1 MYAFYG
7 SKNFQNIEALENPN
21 HINGDQESAAFGFSI
36 TSAGDINRDGFQ
48 DILVGSPYYNDGVG
62 AVFLYLGSED
72 GLQSTYSQ
80 KITPQMLNV
89 KLDNI
94 KTFGWSLSSGKDMD
108 SNLYPDVAIGAYKS
122 GHVVYLRS
130 TAIIDVIPEFV
141 FSSTKINP
149 KNATVETPGGDKK
162 VAGTMLKICL
172 LYKGNKTNVNIQI
185 NLKVSLDTS
194 LESNRVY
201 FDYYSPKSHWDTSLN
216 VDLSDKTT
224 SICSPQK
231 SVYLHDRIEDVR
243 PVEVSVSAKLAEISE
258 SFDDRKVLNQK
269 VIRETKASIAI
280 ITKCNEKTGKCKVDL
295 NLSIPDYKY
304 EKSDKYPAVVY
315 NKVNYVY
322 PRFVIRNN
330 YKGSYNYT
338 YNAIVDIKLPV
349 HLEYEEVRS
358 SNVGE
363 KVSCVSMSDLL
374 KCKVPSVGPL
384 NEPSKSEQEFVLK
397 LKLVNV
403 SAPIDQVIKATVKPS
418 EPSVEENS
426 DDNSGELV
434 IAIKELADLVIR
446 GGATQA
452 KIAFNN
458 KYTLLNN
465 IIASKEIDIK

>member
-1 MYAFYG
+1 MDL
-7 SKNFQNIEALENPN
+7 IDNPQT
-21 HINGDQESAAFGFSI
+21 ITGDQSNAAFGFSMAH
-36 TSAGDINRDGFQ
+36 AGDTNNDTFE
-48 DILVGSPYYNDGVG
+48 DVFVGAPYYDDGVG

-72 GLQSTYSQ
+72 GLQPTYSQ

-89 KLDNI
+89 KLDNM

-108 SNLYPDVAIGAYKS
+108 LNGYPDVAIGAYKS

-141 FSSTKINP
+141 FSSSTINP
-149 KNATVETPGGDKK
+149 KNATIEKPASGEKI
-162 VAGTMLKICL
+162 AGTKLQICL
-172 LYKGNKTNVNIQI
+172 EYKGNKTDAIIQVNLTIF
-185 NLKVSLDTS
+185 LDANID
-194 LESNRVY
+194 SNRVY
-201 FDYYSPKSHWDTSLN
+201 FDYDSPKSQWDTSLRVN
-216 VDLSDKTT
+216 LDDATT
-224 SICSPQK
+224 KICSQQK
-231 SVYLHDRIEDVR
+231 NVYLHDGIQDVR
-243 PVEVSVSAKLAEISE
+243 PVEVAVAAELATTAE
-258 SFDDRKVLNQK
+258 SFDARKVLNQK
-269 VIRETKASIAI
+269 VIRETKSSIAI
-280 ITKCNEKTGKCKVDL
+280 ITKCNEETGKCKVDL
-295 NLSIPDYKY
+295 NLSIPDYEY
-304 EKSDKYPAVVY
+304 EKSDKYAAVVY
-315 NKVNYVY
+315 NKVNYIY

-363 KVSCVSMSDLL
+363 KVSCESMIDLL
-374 KCKVPSVGPL
+374 KCKVPSVSPL
-384 NEPSKSEQEFVLK
+384 NDPSKSEQEFVLK

-403 SAPIDQVIKATVKPS
+403 SSPIDQVIEATVKPS

-452 KIAFNN
+452 RVYFNN
-458 KYTLLNN
+458 KYTLVDNLIGSN
-465 IIASKEIDIK
+465 EVDIR